1 MRYRKIVIGLAIVPF
16 AAGFI
21 SGCASSGGPDV
32 VPTVHLV
39 GTGSTAS
46 AGATSTAG
54 STSAAGS
61 SSAASTAP
69 SGPPATLSAA
79 GVATCP
85 PNTES
90 AGGAKPIT
98 GTVYY
103 DRNQNGQ
110 QDPGEAG
117 LPGIPLYL
125 GHGAD
130 SETPGVEK
138 SPATCTDASGHF
150 TLTPPDTVNGY
161 RVEVRT
167 GWIRTQCPGLVC
179 ATGGPGDNVA
189 AGPEWVYS
197 DALTGTQAHVVD
209 VGLIPDAGAYVVN
222 KNSQKYSAYP
232 VDLANAHRVDLSARF
247 SDDETVGCLT
257 TTNGVSCTLGIQI
270 DQTLYIANSGLTPVS
285 GIHGVMEL
293 PFGEVHHDLA
303 LLASGSS
310 PGVTGVSAITV
321 KPATTAGTYTTITF
335 TLNGTIP
342 AGGLA
347 AVVSHG
353 TLVSGTVGTQIVGR
367 AGVTSED
374 PADQAVDTDSAF
386 CATPAIASSCAHVSD
401 THSFLDLHG
410 DDNDSDR
417 FNVVSVLPT
426 K

>member
-1 MRYRKIVIGLAIVPF
+1 MVRLAIVGLAIGSVSACSDSP
-16 AAGFI
+16 
-21 SGCASSGGPDV
+21 SGPDV
-32 VPTVHLV
+32 VPTVNLS
-39 GTGSTAS
+39 TGSATTTA
-46 AGATSTAG
+46 T
-54 STSAAGS
+54 TSAAP
-61 SSAASTAP
+61 AIAP
-69 SGPPATLSAA
+69 SGPPATLTTA
-79 GVATCP
+79 GVATCAAD
-85 PNTES
+85 THS
-90 AGGAKPIT
+90 SGGAKAIT

-103 DRNQNGQ
+103 DRNQNGK

-130 SETPGVEK
+130 SETPGVDK

-150 TLTPPDTVNGY
+150 TLTPPDTINGY

-167 GWIRTQCPGLVC
+167 GWIRTQCPGLTC
-179 ATGGPGDNVA
+179 AVGGPGDNVA

-197 DALTGTQAHVVD
+197 APLTGTQAHVIN
-209 VGLIPDAGAYVVN
+209 VGLIPDAGAYVIN
-222 KNSQKYSAYP
+222 KNSQMYSAYP
-232 VDLANAHRVDLSARF
+232 VNLANAHRVDISARF

-257 TTNGVSCTLGIQI
+257 TTNGVSCTLGNQI

-293 PFGEVHHDLA
+293 PYGEVHHELA
-303 LLASGSS
+303 LLSSGSS
-310 PGVTGVSAITV
+310 PGVTGVSSVSVTPSTV
-321 KPATTAGTYTTITF
+321 AGTYTTITF
-335 TLNGTIP
+335 TLDGTIP
-342 AGGLA
+342 AGGIA

-353 TLVSGTVGTQIVGR
+353 NLVSGTVGTQIVGR
-367 AGVTSED
+367 AGVTKED
-374 PADQAVDTDSAF
+374 DAAADTDSAF
-386 CATPAIASSCAHVSD
+386 CSTPAIATSCAHVSD